1 MLPVPWSRT
10 IATRT
15 YIWRFNNS
23 GVKVSSVP
31 SNCKT
36 YIYRLFLRLP
46 LISFTASAA
55 HEMSAHAQ
63 IMSAHLTE
71 PATANGPTREWLE
84 HTTNRSRSSTKLT
97 VLASSTGKNPE
108 QAHRRNF

>member
-1 MLPVPWSRT
+1 MQHAHIYGVSITAASRSHLSLPTARHISL
-10 IATRT
+10 
-15 YIWRFNNS
+15 
-23 GVKVSSVP
+23 
-31 SNCKT
+31 
-36 YIYRLFLRLP
+36 RLFLLLP

-63 IMSAHLTE
+63 IMSAYLTE

-97 VLASSTGKNPE
+97 VLASTGKNPE
-108 QAHRRNF
+108 QTHRRNF